1 MNDTPAPVAEV
12 AVQLDPET
20 ALKEVLKKA
29 LIYDGLTR
37 GLRETV
43 KALDRREA
51 LLCVLA
57 QDCNEAA
64 YVTLIT
70 ALCLEHS
77 IPLMKV
83 SSAKQLVRTTLF
95 H

>member
-1 MNDTPAPVAEV
+1 M
-12 AVQLDPET
+12 
-20 ALKEVLKKA
+20 
-29 LIYDGLTR
+29 
-37 GLRETV
+37 
-43 KALDRREA
+43 DRREA

-83 SSAKQLVRTTLF
+83 SSAKQLGEWAGLRKLDREGTARKVVAASSVAIKSYGEDSEYLAYLQN
-95 H
+95 HLKSL